1 MKINIKRGIKQF
13 EQALSEA
20 SSKEQDRLNNA
31 EEYLGKSAFAKQVK
45 EVEEWVLIDG
55 LVYYIYKQAKGADFL
70 HRFEP
75 TFSCMSSSPL
85 FRIISD
91 EPMEQALERLKAEAK
106 GEEFVSTENISFYTP
121 RQMKNMFINMNFSDY
136 SEEEMDRPFPFSKS
150 GESRKI
156 MNKFGW
162 LMTDDSDL
170 YCKLKGVA

>member
-31 EEYLGKSAFAKQVK
+31 EEYLGKSAFTKQVK

-85 FRIISD
+85 FRVVSD
-91 EPMEQALERLKAEAK
+91 EPMEQTFERLKAEAEGK
-106 GEEFVSTENISFYTP
+106 EYVYEENISFYTP

-136 SEEEMDRPFPFSKS
+136 SDEEMDRPFPFSKS

-156 MNKFGW
+156 MNQFGW

>member
-1 MKINIKRGIKQF
+1 MKLQITKGITKF
-13 EQALSEA
+13 EQIFAQA
-20 SSKEQDRLNNA
+20 STKEQERLKNA
-31 EEYLGKSAFAKQVK
+31 EEYLGKSAFASQVK

-55 LVYYIYKQAKGADFL
+55 LVYYIYKKAKGANFL

-91 EPMEQALERLKAEAK
+91 EPMEQALDRLKAEAK
-106 GEEFVSTENISFYTP
+106 GEEYVSTENISFYTP

-156 MNKFGW
+156 MNQFGW

>member
-1 MKINIKRGIKQF
+1 MKLQITKGITKF
-13 EQALSEA
+13 EQVFDQA
-20 SSKEQDRLNNA
+20 STKEQERLKNA
-31 EEYLGKSAFAKQVK
+31 EEYLGKDSFSNKVAEVK
-45 EVEEWVLIDG
+45 EWVLIDG
-55 LVYYIYKQAKGADFL
+55 LVYYIYSADKGASFL

-91 EPMEQALERLKAEAK
+91 EPMEQALDRLKAEAK
-106 GEEFVSTENISFYTP
+106 GEEYVSTENISFYTP
-121 RQMKNMFINMNFSDY
+121 RQMKNMFINMNFSTY
-136 SEEEMDRPFPFSKS
+136 SEEEMNSPFPFSKS

-156 MNKFGW
+156 MNQFGW

>member
-1 MKINIKRGIKQF
+1 MKIKIKRGITKFQ
-13 EQALSEA
+13 QAITQA
-20 SSKEQDRLNNA
+20 SSKEQDRLNSA
-31 EEYLGKSAFAKQVK
+31 EEYLGKSAFESKVN

-55 LVYYIYKQAKGADFL
+55 LVYYIYKKAKGADFL

-85 FRIISD
+85 FRVVSD
-91 EPMEQALERLKAEAK
+91 EPMEQAIERLKAEAEGK
-106 GEEFVSTENISFYTP
+106 EYVYEENISFYTP

-156 MNKFGW
+156 MNQFGW

-170 YCKLKGVA
+170 YCKLQGVA